1 MATRFAKAKVDK
13 YIQLYSKF
21 AKHTGT
27 LYSGV
32 KSVALTS
39 PGTIFYFTVPEL
51 SLSVPPAGGIRAT
64 ATCTIVNG
72 VPNSVI
78 ITNPGLCYIAPP
90 IITISGGGG
99 GSGISST
106 FSASINKDNKRKF
119 VWDLENAR

>member
-1 MATRFAKAKVDK
+1 MATRFVKAKVDK

-32 KSVALTS
+32 KSVAITS
-39 PGTIFYFTVPEL
+39 PGTVFYFTVPEL

-64 ATCTIVNG
+64 TICTIVNG

-78 ITNPGLCYIAPP
+78 ITNPGLGYIAPP

-99 GSGISST
+99 GSGTLAT
-106 FSASINKDNKRKF
+106 FAASVNKDSKREF
-119 VWDLENAR
+119 EWDL